1 MNPWVIIPAAGCGE
15 RMKADVPKVLLK
27 IKGQPVILRTMLAF
41 EDCPLIQGI
50 VLVGPEDHLDAFQKI
65 VTQAG
70 LKKVRAIVCGGT
82 TRTQS
87 VRHGLKALE
96 ADVDMVLIHDG
107 ARPLVTRGI
116 IEESIRVCRQE
127 GAVVAA
133 VPVKPT
139 LKVVDPRTQNVKETL
154 DRTLVWEAQTPQA
167 FRRDIIERAYAGD
180 ENATDDASLVERTG
194 VTVSVCPGEY
204 QNIKITT
211 PEDLLIAE
219 ALWTGA

>member
-27 IKGQPVILRTMLAF
+27 IKGQPVILRTMQAF

-50 VLVGPEDHLDAFQKI
+50 VLVGPEEYLEALRDV
-65 VTQAG
+65 VTQG
-70 LKKVRAIVCGGT
+70 DLKKVRAIVRGGA

-87 VRHGLKALE
+87 VRHGLKALDR
-96 ADVDMVLIHDG
+96 DVDMVLVHDG

-116 IEESIRVCRQE
+116 IERSIQACVTD
-127 GAVVAA
+127 GAVVVA

-139 LKVVDPRTQNVKETL
+139 LKVVDPHSRQVKETL
-154 DRTLVWEAQTPQA
+154 DRTLVWEVQTPQV
-167 FRRDIIERAYAGD
+167 FRRDILERAYAGD
-180 ENATDDASLVERTG
+180 ENATDDAALVERAG
-194 VTVSVCPGEY
+194 LKVSVCLGEY